1 MSDRLLLPYLATQNR
16 GIMTTP
22 QIVIFDALTGETITR
37 NMNETELTNFE
48 SNKAQ
53 VKKDAAAQAKTEQ
66 ALADKRQ
73 IILDRLGLTADEFT
87 ALLG

>member
-1 MSDRLLLPYLATQNR
+1 
-16 GIMTTP
+16 MTTP
-22 QIVIFDALTGETITR
+22 QITIHNVATGETITR
-37 NMNETELTNFE
+37 DMNNIEIAEYETE
-48 SNKAQ
+48 
-53 VKKDAAAQAKTEQ
+53 VAQADKDLKIKIKAEK